1 MFGALSH
8 LPQGENVPFTCIT
21 WPTFASA
28 DFVLAAQRGNL
39 AEKMKE
45 QREVADSR

>member
-1 MFGALSH
+1 MEHSLTCPKEKMFRSH
-8 LPQGENVPFTCIT
+8 ASRGR
-21 WPTFASA
+21 TFATA